1 MGGKQERQCE
11 WHCRVI
17 QETPSMSVYHGGV
30 SIESLCIGSSFR
42 PGHTMP
48 WLLGVGPRHVR
59 FAGCTAAA
67 IDGSVF
73 DVSAWSPRDA
83 TPKTVWLMTLGRL
96 LASCLVY
103 ADRAHRCTSPPLESA
118 CLAVFCLQRCRY
130 SPDPSDTL
138 SGFSVNDQ
146 ADDVTHERQG
156 LCC

>member
-1 MGGKQERQCE
+1 MSRHVSRPSAKADIVRGGGGRKGLTFEPGVGANRGAGVGGKQERQCE

-17 QETPSMSVYHGGV
+17 QETPFMSVYHGGV

-96 LASCLVY
+96 MESCLVC

-118 CLAVFCLQRCRY
+118 
-130 SPDPSDTL
+130 
-138 SGFSVNDQ
+138 
-146 ADDVTHERQG
+146 
-156 LCC
+156 